1 MARRCTCRSR
11 LRGTRKRAA
20 APLILPGVRP
30 IRRGAPPI
38 HLEVPLI
45 LPVVPLMPPAVL
57 PILPVVPPM
66 PPAVLPILPVVP
78 PAVLPILPVV
88 PPAAPPIL
96 PVVPPAAPPILPV
109 VPALPAVPP
118 TRPVLPPTPS
128 RHRTKDN
135 RVVIPVDTPHLTIHP
150 PLTTDNTQHPRG
162 RRRWYLPIRSTRA
175 MTPKYFAKR

>member
-11 LRGTRKRAA
+11 SRGTRKRAA

-66 PPAVLPILPVVP
+66 PPAVRPILPVVP
-78 PAVLPILPVV
+78 PAVL
-88 PPAAPPIL
+88 PIL